1 MTTRYGV
8 FQGAFLLASF
18 NAEPVN
24 QISLVSTARRSLEG
38 RYGPL
43 RARTMPFTDV
53 VPIAGEEPPLP
64 PPLH

>member
-18 NAEPVN
+18 EVDPMNPVR
-24 QISLVSTARRSLEG
+24 LVSTARRSLEG

-43 RARTMPFTDV
+43 RAQAMPFTDV
-53 VPIAGEEPPLP
+53 VPIRGEEPPLP